1 MPHHRTPGA
10 LAIAAAALALPAVAL
25 AAHPTAD
32 GNYQQ
37 MKKNREVVSLHVAK
51 NGKAIDNIGAYSK
64 CNPVPFQPPYAIKVN
79 KAGAFSLKG
88 ERKDVVG
95 HSIKVV
101 LSGKFVSATEVKGS
115 YRMSVDKGAKRCNSK
130 TVKFDAKLVQTGS

>member
-1 MPHHRTPGA
+1 MLRHRTPRA
-10 LAIAAAALALPAVAL
+10 LIATAAALALPAVAL

-32 GNYQQ
+32 GTYSQT
-37 MKKNREVVSLHVAK
+37 KGNRGVINLHVSK
-51 NGKAIDNIGAYSK
+51 SGKTIDNIAAYSK
-64 CNPVPFQPPYAIKVN
+64 CNPVPLQPPYAIKVN

-88 ERKDVVG
+88 ERKDVLG

-101 LSGKFVSATEVKGS
+101 LSGKFVKPGEVKGS

-130 TVKFDAKLVQTGS
+130 TVKFDAKLAQAGS